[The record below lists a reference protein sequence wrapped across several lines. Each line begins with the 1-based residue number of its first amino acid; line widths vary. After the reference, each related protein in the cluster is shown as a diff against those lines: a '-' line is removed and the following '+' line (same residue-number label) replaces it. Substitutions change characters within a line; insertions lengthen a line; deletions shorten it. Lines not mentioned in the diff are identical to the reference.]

1 MRAMLK
7 KPVAVAL
14 PALLLGAGA
23 VGAASSPALAW
34 EHGGPGGPGGGP
46 WHHGYYGGGHWHGG
60 GWGPAVGLGILG
72 LAAGVAIASQSQ
84 AYPPPAYDYGP
95 GPDSCTSYQPV
106 YDHWGRYIGRR
117 WVDICQ

>member
-1 MRAMLK
+1 MLK

-14 PALLLGAGA
+14 TALLLGVGA
-23 VGAASSPALAW
+23 AGAASSPALAW
-34 EHGGPGGPGGGP
+34 GQGGPGGPV

-60 GWGPAVGLGILG
+60 WWGPAVAFGIFG
-72 LAAGVAIASQSQ
+72 LAAGAAIAAQS
-84 AYPPPAYDYGP
+84 APPPPDYGPGP